1 MKVLHRGV
9 GRRTRR
15 PSAPGRR
22 KASAPGS
29 ERKAALP
36 ARSRFAPCRRG
47 DNYVTGFALGLLC
60 AHRCEK
66 LVAGHFS
73 TSECNVE
80 HSAHALPLPPT

>member
-36 ARSRFAPCRRG
+36 ERSRFAPCRRG
-47 DNYVTGFALGLLC
+47 DNYVTGLALWGCFVRTAAKTRRGAL
-60 AHRCEK
+60 
-66 LVAGHFS
+66 S
-73 TSECNVE
+73 TSECNGE
-80 HSAHALPLPPT
+80 HSTHVLPLPPT